1 MMDML
6 FSFSRDWIYSILP
19 LDPFKD
25 TIAGLSSGKIAEGLS
40 WLNWFIPVGD
50 FVGILLIWVTCIATY
65 YVYTVVLR
73 WLKVIE

>member
-1 MMDML
+1 MEL
-6 FSFSRDWIYSILP
+6 FKFNADWIYSILP

-25 TIAGLSSGKIAEGLS
+25 VISELFSDKIQQGLS
-40 WLNWFIPVGD
+40 WLNWLIPIGD
-50 FVGILLIWVTCIATY
+50 FVKILLVWVTCITTY